1 MTDNPALA
9 IYAANSAAMAEKYE
23 AIAARAHFAPV
34 LDLFPAAPARVA
46 DIGAGSGRD
55 AAWFAAAGYPVTA
68 AEPVAE
74 LRAEAVRRHPGSG
87 VDWVAHALPDLAG
100 LRDRGPFDLITLS
113 AVWHH
118 VPPSDRAQAM
128 DALAGLLARGGR
140 LVMSLRHGPDMP
152 DRGVYPP
159 DVAGA
164 LTLAAGQGLTLLR
177 RVETEADQAH
187 DLHAG
192 IRWTWLAFRYGA

>member
-34 LDLFPAAPARVA
+34 LDLFPAPPARVA

-55 AAWFAAAGYPVTA
+55 AAWFAAGGYPVTA

-74 LRAEAVRRHPGSG
+74 LRTEAARRHAGAPIE
-87 VDWVAHALPDLAG
+87 WVADVLPDLAG
-100 LRDRGPFDLITLS
+100 LHSRGPFDLITLS

-118 VPPSDRAQAM
+118 LSPAVRAQAM
-128 DALAGLLARGGR
+128 GALAGLLAPGG
-140 LVMSLRHGPDMP
+140 LLILSLRHGSEMP
-152 DRGVYPP
+152 DRGVYLP
-159 DVAGA
+159 DVEGA
-164 LTLAAGQGLTLLR
+164 LALAAGQGLVLLR
-177 RVETEADQAH
+177 QVETDADQPENR
-187 DLHAG
+187 HAG
-192 IRWTWLAFRYGA
+192 IRWAWLALRHGA